1 MWIRISLR
9 KTKLL
14 LKLLRSMVINNEHI
28 FRWTTHRNVC
38 FIQIKHSCE
47 NTKAYWLWK
56 VGCNN
61 TQSFFI
67 KFNDWKFCVLCTT
80 SKINSCIPI
89 RKFPEPTG
97 WVNNIG
103 IISLLHVH
111 VCDVMHW
118 HVYTPLHVHVCDYAL
133 WHVYALLHVHV
144 CDFMHRYTCMFVTLC
159 TATRAYL
166 WHVYAVTRACLWL
179 YALWHV
185 HICDYA
191 LLHVHVCDVM
201 RCDTSMFATN
211 GLYLQFSRLL
221 WERKSITSMRYIN
234 KICYNK

>member
-14 LKLLRSMVINNEHI
+14 LKLLRLIIINNEHI
-28 FRWTTHRNVC
+28 FRCTTHRNVC
-38 FIQIKHSCE
+38 FIQMKHSCE

-56 VGCNN
+56 VGWNN

-97 WVNNIG
+97 WVDNIG

-111 VCDVMHW
+111 VS
-118 HVYTPLHVHVCDYAL
+118 DYAP
-133 WHVYALLHVHV
+133 LHVHV
-144 CDFMHRYTCMFVTLC
+144 CDFMHCDTCIFVTRVC
-159 TATRAYL
+159 T
-166 WHVYAVTRACLWL
+166 VTRACLWR

-185 HICDYA
+185 Y
-191 LLHVHVCDVM
+191 VCDFM
-201 RCDTSMFATN
+201 RYDTSMFATN

-221 WERKSITSMRYIN
+221 WERKSITSVKYIN
-234 KICYNK
+234 KIGDNK